1 MKNTVKIIIA
11 LLITSAS
18 VFAANDNDQ
27 VEKTDSNNQ
36 QVFVFKVEK
45 EFKGGRI
52 EVLSAEGRQITA
64 QHLMRRKVIIDFCDV
79 KTGVYTIV
87 VKKDD
92 QVKKFEFV
100 KK

>member
-1 MKNTVKIIIA
+1 MKNAIKIVIA
-11 LLITSAS
+11 LLITSSS
-18 VFAANDNDQ
+18 VLAANDDQ
-27 VEKTDSNNQ
+27 VGKTDSNSQ
-36 QVFVFKVEK
+36 QVFVFKVNK

-52 EVLSAEGRQITA
+52 EVLSAEGKRVTA
-64 QHLMRRKVIIDFCDV
+64 QRLMRRKMIIDFCDV

-92 QVKKFEFV
+92 QIKKFEFV